1 MEFLFDLINS
11 FLPHFRTVFLA
22 IVSLGFLIF
31 IHELGHFYAAKRC
44 GIKVNT
50 FSIGFGPKIVS
61 IQRGETEYK
70 ISWLPFGGYV
80 QMEGENPSEQT
91 GAAGEFASASVGSR
105 AFVIAAGPAVNLL
118 FGVLVY
124 GAVFATGLDR
134 KAADLISGFTGMPL
148 RGKEAVQIRRV
159 ADDSPGAAGGL
170 MPGDILVSINGDPI
184 HHWSTV
190 QREVLISPNK
200 TVEFVVERDRER
212 QTLFVKPNAVSTV
225 RGDLGEIRVTGGKE
239 AVQIER
245 VADDSP
251 GAAGGLM
258 PGDILVSINGDP
270 IHHWSTVQR
279 EVLISPNKTVEFVV
293 ERDRERQTLFV
304 KPNAVSTVRGDLGEI
319 RVTGGKEA
327 VQIGWVADDGP
338 GAAGGLMPGD
348 TLVSINGDPIHHW
361 STVRRE
367 VVISPNKTVEFVV
380 ERDRERQTLFVKP
393 NAVSTVRGDLGEIR
407 VLSGDETV
415 VKHISKGSLAAE
427 AGLQV
432 GDVIESI
439 NGEKLYNVPYFGYGV
454 WHPTA
459 NWIDEKYKA
468 LYNNINE
475 NPEALVLG
483 IRRMDEKLTLE
494 MPVKWRVIASVQ
506 KGSIAEDA
514 GIQNGDVLLTLNGE
528 TVDET
533 TLYSELTAAN
543 QPIEIGLMQ
552 DGNLRHVTLSGE
564 TKNSETAPEHI
575 MFGLMWQVSF
585 SGIQL
590 DRKTAPLPKYNLFT
604 AFGKGIEAT
613 WLTFTAIGST
623 LQKLVEGDMSPK
635 LLAGP
640 IGIVHLTSESSRH
653 GLSSVLLFI
662 GFISINLAIVN
673 LLPIPIA
680 DGGQLLFCAV
690 EKIRGKPMPRKAQEI
705 VQQVSVVLLIA
716 FFLYVTWFDG
726 ISVIHGIR
734 N

>member
-1 MEFLFDLINS
+1 MEFFFDLMNA
-11 FLPHFRTVFLA
+11 FLPHFKTVFLA
-22 IVSLGFLIF
+22 IVALGFLIF
-31 IHELGHFYAAKRC
+31 IHEFGHFYAAKRC

-50 FSIGFGPKIVS
+50 FSIGFGPKLIG
-61 IQRGETEYK
+61 IQRNETEYK
-70 ISWLPFGGYV
+70 ISMLPFGGYV

-91 GAAGEFASASVGSR
+91 GAAGEFASASVGRR

-148 RGKEAVQIRRV
+148 GEKEAVQIGRI
-159 ADDSPGAAGGL
+159 ADDGPGAAGGL
-170 MPGDILVSINGDPI
+170 RPGDILVSINGAPI
-184 HHWSTV
+184 RHWSTV
-190 QREVLISPNK
+190 QREVIISPNK
-200 TVEFVVERDRER
+200 TLEFVVERDGEH

-225 RGDLGEIRVTGGKE
+225 RGDLGEIRV
-239 AVQIER
+239 
-245 VADDSP
+245 
-251 GAAGGLM
+251 
-258 PGDILVSINGDP
+258 
-270 IHHWSTVQR
+270 
-279 EVLISPNKTVEFVV
+279 
-293 ERDRERQTLFV
+293 
-304 KPNAVSTVRGDLGEI
+304 RG
-319 RVTGGKEA
+319 
-327 VQIGWVADDGP
+327 
-338 GAAGGLMPGD
+338 
-348 TLVSINGDPIHHW
+348 
-361 STVRRE
+361 
-367 VVISPNKTVEFVV
+367 
-380 ERDRERQTLFVKP
+380 
-393 NAVSTVRGDLGEIR
+393 
-407 VLSGDETV
+407 GDETIV
-415 VKHISKGSLAAE
+415 NHIRKGSLAAE

-439 NGEKLYNVPYFGYGV
+439 NGERLYNVPYFGYGV

-459 NWIDEKYKA
+459 NWIDEKRKA

-475 NPEALVLG
+475 NREVLTLG
-483 IRRMDEKLTLE
+483 IRRADETFTLE
-494 MPVKWRVIASVQ
+494 MPVNWRVIASVQ
-506 KGSIAEDA
+506 KGSIAENA
-514 GIQNGDVLLTLNGE
+514 GIQNGDVLVTLNDE

-533 TLYSELTAAN
+533 TLYSELTAVN
-543 QPIEIGLMQ
+543 QPIEIGLMR
-552 DGNLRHVTLSGE
+552 DGNLKQVTLSGE
-564 TKNSETAPEHI
+564 TKSSETDPEHI
-575 MFGLMWQVSF
+575 MFGLMWQTSF

-590 DRKTAPLPKYNLFT
+590 DRKTAPLPEYNLLT
-604 AFGKGIEAT
+604 GFGKGVEAT

-623 LQKLVEGDMSPK
+623 LQKLAGGDMSPK

-690 EKIRGKPMPRKAQEI
+690 EKICGKPMPRKAQEI